1 MLLPER
7 GALQYMLNISC
18 YIPVMSSI
26 NSDYS
31 MMQNNNS
38 YPMREWHVEHMKKTV
53 LKFVTGLP
61 YDASSWQKRQHKK
74 YNKISN
80 ILKGINY
87 DIKHGVTREE
97 VLSFMDEVISS
108 SSFSDVRKVEGSAA
122 RLREVK
128 EHFVPLQAKTY
139 QWIK

>member
-1 MLLPER
+1 MCNV
-7 GALQYMLNISC
+7 Y
-18 YIPVMSSI
+18 
-26 NSDYS
+26 SDYL

-38 YPMREWHVEHMKKTV
+38 YPLREWHVEHMKKTV

-97 VLSFMDEVISS
+97 VLSFMDEVINS
-108 SSFSDVRKVEGSAA
+108 SSFSDLRKVEGSAA

-128 EHFVPLQAKTY
+128 QHFVPLQARTY
-139 QWIK
+139 QWIR

>member
-1 MLLPER
+1 MR
-7 GALQYMLNISC
+7 NVY
-18 YIPVMSSI
+18 
-26 NSDYS
+26 SDYL

-38 YPMREWHVEHMKKTV
+38 YPLREWHVEHMKKTV

-87 DIKHGVTREE
+87 DIKHGVTQEE
-97 VLSFMDEVISS
+97 VLSFMDEVTNS
-108 SSFSDVRKVEGSAA
+108 SSFSDLRKVVGSNG
-122 RLREVK
+122 RLNEVK
-128 EHFVPLQAKTY
+128 KHFMPLRRNPY
-139 QWIK
+139 WGI